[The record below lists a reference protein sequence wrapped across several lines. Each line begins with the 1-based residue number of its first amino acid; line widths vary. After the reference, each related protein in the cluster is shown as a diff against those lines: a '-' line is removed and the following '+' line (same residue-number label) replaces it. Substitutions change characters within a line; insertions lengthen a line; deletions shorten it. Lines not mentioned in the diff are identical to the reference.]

1 MAADRNPVS
10 FLLNRGQDAQDSTVV
25 EAPAFSLTKVLSTLA
40 VILTPLAT
48 LLVKAIN
55 DVHFSA
61 SNYTVLIV
69 AVLGFLAIAA
79 SADVLGRSIA
89 TSAEKNAQ
97 AAEKNAEVAV
107 ASLGQF
113 VPFPPLSARRI
124 STSDTALDPD
134 IKVLGAAQAHE
145 PFYLVK
151 DGDST
156 KWEPAAKIKI
166 LEKDGSA

>member
-1 MAADRNPVS
+1 MADTSPVS
-10 FLLNRGQDAQDSTVV
+10 FLLNRGQDAQDNAVV

-40 VILTPLAT
+40 VIATPLAT
-48 LLVKAIN
+48 LLVTKIN
-55 DVHFSA
+55 DLDFSA
-61 SNYTVLIV
+61 GNYVVLIV

-97 AAEKNAEVAV
+97 AAV

-113 VPFPPLSARRI
+113 TPFPPLRALRI
-124 STSDTALDPD
+124 STSGTAAD
-134 IKVLGAAQAHE
+134 IEVLGAAQAHE
-145 PFYLVK
+145 PFFLVK
-151 DGDST
+151 EGDST

-166 LEKDGSA
+166 LNDD